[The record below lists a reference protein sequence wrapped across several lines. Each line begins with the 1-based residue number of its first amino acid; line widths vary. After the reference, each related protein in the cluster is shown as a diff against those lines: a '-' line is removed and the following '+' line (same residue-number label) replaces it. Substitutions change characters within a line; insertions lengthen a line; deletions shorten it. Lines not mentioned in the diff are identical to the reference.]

1 VLAAGR
7 LARDAAARVL
17 RRARQPSDP
26 SQQSQ
31 GAASFMRYKKSEIS
45 VAHIV
50 EAAMRVL
57 ARQGYAHS
65 SLMDI
70 ANEVGMSKGAVHYHF
85 PTKEALITQVLE
97 TACEAVAERTR
108 KTWTAGADPLMAM
121 RSALHELWTVRA
133 GLSDEVKVVAD
144 LLAQSLHD
152 EKLRE
157 PLATYYRFASS
168 QVEEH
173 LRANAE
179 ALGLRSKI
187 DHKFLPRI
195 MHGLL
200 DGLLMQK
207 IFDPEAISDEQV
219 IHALEIIASSLFEF
233 QQAPPPAAPSES

>member
-1 VLAAGR
+1 
-7 LARDAAARVL
+7 
-17 RRARQPSDP
+17 
-26 SQQSQ
+26 
-31 GAASFMRYKKSEIS
+31 MRYKKSEIS

-97 TACEAVAERTR
+97 TACDAVAERTR
-108 KTWTAGADPLMAM
+108 KVWTEGENPLVAM
-121 RSALHELWTVRA
+121 RSALHELWHVRA

-152 EKLRE
+152 DKLRE
-157 PLATYYRFASS
+157 PLAKYYRFASS
-168 QVEEH
+168 QVEDD

-187 DHKFLPRI
+187 DLQFVPRI
-195 MHGLL
+195 LHALL
-200 DGLLMQK
+200 DGLLLQR
-207 IFDPEAISDEQV
+207 IFDPSAISDEQV
-219 IHALEIIASSLFEF
+219 IHSLEVIAAALFEF
-233 QQAPPPAAPSES
+233 QEPKAAPPDAPPSSES

>member
-1 VLAAGR
+1 
-7 LARDAAARVL
+7 
-17 RRARQPSDP
+17 
-26 SQQSQ
+26 
-31 GAASFMRYKKSEIS
+31 MRYKKSEIS

-108 KTWTAGADPLMAM
+108 KAWTGSENPLVSM
-121 RSALHELWTVRA
+121 RAAIHELWHARA
-133 GLSDEVKVVAD
+133 ELSDEVKVVTD
-144 LLAQSLHD
+144 LVTQSLHD

-157 PLATYYRFASS
+157 PLAAYYKFASA

-173 LRANAE
+173 LRTNAE

-187 DHKFLPRI
+187 DYKFVPRI
-195 MHGLL
+195 MHALF
-200 DGLLMQK
+200 DGLLLQK
-207 IFDPEAISDEQV
+207 IFDPETITDEQV
-219 IHALEIIASSLFEF
+219 IQSVEIIAAALFEF
-233 QQAPPPAAPSES
+233 QAPAEPAPAQP

>member
-1 VLAAGR
+1 
-7 LARDAAARVL
+7 
-17 RRARQPSDP
+17 
-26 SQQSQ
+26 
-31 GAASFMRYKKSEIS
+31 MRYKKSEIS

-97 TACEAVAERTR
+97 TACEAVAERTL
-108 KTWTAGADPLMAM
+108 KMWTPGADPLTAM
-121 RSALHELWTVRA
+121 RSALHELWRVRA
-133 GLSDEVKVVAD
+133 ELSDEVKVVAD
-144 LLAQSLHD
+144 LLAQCLHD
-152 EKLRE
+152 EKLRQ

-179 ALGLRSKI
+179 ALGLHSKI
-187 DHKFLPRI
+187 DPAFLPRI
-195 MHGLL
+195 MHALM

-207 IFDPEAISDEQV
+207 IFDPESVSDEQV
-219 IHALEIIASSLFEF
+219 IHAFEVIAAGLFEF
-233 QQAPPPAAPSES
+233 KQASPPAAPTES